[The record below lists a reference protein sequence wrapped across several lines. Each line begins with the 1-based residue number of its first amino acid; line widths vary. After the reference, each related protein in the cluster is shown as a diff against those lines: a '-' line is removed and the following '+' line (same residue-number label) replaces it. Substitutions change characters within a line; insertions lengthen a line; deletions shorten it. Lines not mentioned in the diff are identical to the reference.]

1 MKKKPSPRA
10 KKKPTPRVKKKPEPA
25 DAAGLPAAE
34 ASAALGEGS
43 ALVPLSPEP
52 ETAGASD
59 LVARDTLDR
68 YFQEIGRYPLL
79 SREEEHAL
87 ALQVRETGDPEAARQ
102 LVVSNLRLV
111 VKIAMDYRRVWT
123 NLLDL
128 IQEGNVGLLQAVKRF
143 DPSRGVKLS
152 SYAAYWIRAYV
163 LKYLIDNIR
172 LVRVGSSR
180 AERKLFFQLNRVRR
194 ELERGGFQPE
204 PRLIAERLDVPEA
217 AVVDIERRLQ
227 DPDLSLDAPLGA
239 EGDGRSFGDSL
250 SSSSPPIEEV
260 VAEADMVRTLR
271 SLIEEFSTELD
282 ERETRILRNRILAE
296 ERLTLQQIGDEFELT
311 RERVRQIEAQLV
323 KRIREFM
330 RERLVD
336 FDYFAPES

>member
-1 MKKKPSPRA
+1 M
-10 KKKPTPRVKKKPEPA
+10 
-25 DAAGLPAAE
+25 
-34 ASAALGEGS
+34 
-43 ALVPLSPEP
+43 
-52 ETAGASD
+52 
-59 LVARDTLDR
+59 
-68 YFQEIGRYPLL
+68 
-79 SREEEHAL
+79 
-87 ALQVRETGDPEAARQ
+87 
-102 LVVSNLRLV
+102 
-111 VKIAMDYRRVWT
+111 
-123 NLLDL
+123 
-128 IQEGNVGLLQAVKRF
+128 
-143 DPSRGVKLS
+143 
-152 SYAAYWIRAYV
+152 
-163 LKYLIDNIR
+163 
-172 LVRVGSSR
+172 
-180 AERKLFFQLNRVRR
+180 
-194 ELERGGFQPE
+194 
-204 PRLIAERLDVPEA
+204 
-217 AVVDIERRLQ
+217 VDIERRLQ